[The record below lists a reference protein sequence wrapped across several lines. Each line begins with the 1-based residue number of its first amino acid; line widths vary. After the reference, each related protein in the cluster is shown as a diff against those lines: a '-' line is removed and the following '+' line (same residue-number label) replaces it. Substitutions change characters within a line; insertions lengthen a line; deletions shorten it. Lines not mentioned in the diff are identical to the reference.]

1 MGKQR
6 GVSLSGLIV
15 TLAILAF
22 IGVLGAKMLPS
33 YIEFFAVKKIL
44 LAMEKNG
51 ETKGTVRDIRNA
63 FDRRNTIEGVQ
74 SVNGE
79 DLDISK
85 DESGETVVSAN
96 WSVKVPMVSNISACI
111 DFSATTAK

>member
-22 IGVLGAKMLPS
+22 VGLLGAKLLPS
-33 YIEFFAVKKIL
+33 YLEYFSVKKIL
-44 LAMEKNG
+44 LAMDKNG
-51 ETKGTVRDIRNA
+51 ETKGTVRDIRGA
-63 FDRRNTIEGVQ
+63 FDRRNAIEGVT
-74 SVNGE
+74 SVSGN

-85 DESGETVVSAN
+85 DESGETVVSAS
-96 WSVKVPMVSNISACI
+96 WSVKVPVVSNIS
-111 DFSATTAK
+111 